1 MGRLD
6 KALKKAVEMRES
18 PMSSTHADD
27 GESVHESAQVSMEAL
42 ERLREVPMLV
52 SANAVHSPAAEE
64 FRKLKQ
70 NLVRVTQKEG
80 FQNTLLVTSGTTG
93 EGKSVTA
100 ANLAV
105 SLAQEFDHTV
115 LLVDADLRR
124 PTCHTLLQVEAEKGL
139 ADCLVNGTDISE
151 AMVRVGVGKLSF
163 LPAGAAVPNP
173 GELLASARMK
183 RLLQE
188 MKHRYPDRYIV
199 VDTPPVLPFAESR
212 SLARIV
218 DGVVLVV
225 KQGQLSHGALQE
237 VFDALRGA
245 NILGAVYNQA
255 ARSSGSGY
263 YGSYGAYG
271 AYGYGY

>member
-6 KALKKAVEMRES
+6 KALKKAVELREK
-18 PMSSTHADD
+18 P
-27 GESVHESAQVSMEAL
+27 VHPEEPEEHGGKRFDATSMEAL

-80 FQNTLLVTSGTTG
+80 FQNTLLVTSGTTS

-124 PTCHTLLQVEAEKGL
+124 PTCHTLLQVEPGIGL
-139 ADCLVNGTDISE
+139 ADCLVNGTDVSE
-151 AMVRVGVGKLSF
+151 AIVRVGLGKLSF
-163 LPAGAAVPNP
+163 LPAGSNVPNP
-173 GELLASARMK
+173 GELLASGRMRK
-183 RLLQE
+183 LLRE
-188 MKHRYPDRYIV
+188 MKHRYPDRYII

-218 DGVVLVV
+218 DGVVLVI
-225 KQGQLSHGALQE
+225 KQGRMTRNSLQE
-237 VFDALRGA
+237 VFEALRGA

-255 ARSSGSGY
+255 AQGGGNGY
-263 YGSYGAYG
+263 YGYGGYG